1 MLQALKRRKRV
12 NLATYGAP
20 VLSGLVLILAFPPFE
35 QGYLGWIA
43 LVPLLWFCLIAPPRQ
58 ALLGGFLFSFPL
70 HLYLNLYLSGV
81 LLTHLPASLAIFAMA
96 MLILIICA
104 FYSLLALIV
113 ACYARSKFISP
124 FSLVFITPAL
134 WLLMEYSRSVGF
146 LGYTVGFLGYTQW
159 KYPFILNLTSV
170 YGYWGLAYVMVA
182 VQTLFVLSLLK
193 IIKRKAL
200 TTGFVVISL
209 LILLGLALPS
219 VFPEEGRGEVIK
231 TALIQGNSRPD
242 EILSTPG
249 REIIFSRYLEM
260 TRRAAEKDPD
270 LQLVVWPETVVD
282 LRLTEHGLHRPEMEA
297 LAGELGLDILYGA
310 VLKDGENLYNAA
322 VLLSPGEDD
331 FQIYYKQL
339 LVPFVEYFPM
349 HELLNAFLDLELLLG
364 RYSPGEKHNL
374 ITVRGIP
381 LAAVV
386 CFESYFGSYTRH
398 FSKIG
403 GRHLFVL
410 TNDVWF
416 DKTIGKEQHAQVA
429 AIRAAEMGIGVTQV
443 ANSGITASFD
453 YRGRELFRSGISEP
467 DIFILPLELTRRTTF
482 YTLAGDFFPALSSA
496 FVIALTLAA
505 AAKKL
510 RRRNKH

>member
-1 MLQALKRRKRV
+1 MLQAYKQRKRV
-12 NLATYGAP
+12 NPSAYGAP

-35 QGYLGWIA
+35 QGYLAWIA
-43 LVPLLWFCLIAPPRQ
+43 LIPLLWFCLTAPPRQ

-96 MLILIICA
+96 LLILIICA

-113 ACYARSKFISP
+113 ACYARSKYISS
-124 FSLVFITPAL
+124 FSLIFIIPAL
-134 WLLMEYSRSVGF
+134 WVLMEYSRSIGF

-159 KYPFILNLTSV
+159 NYPLVLNLTST
-170 YGYWGLAYVMVA
+170 YGYWGLAYAMVA
-182 VQTLFVLSLLK
+182 AQTLFVLCFMK
-193 IIKRKAL
+193 TVKRKAL
-200 TTGFVVISL
+200 GAGFVVTSV
-209 LILLGLALPS
+209 LILLGLTMPA
-219 VFPEEGRGEVIK
+219 VFPREGENEVIRS
-231 TALIQGNSRPD
+231 ALIQGNSRPD
-242 EILSTPG
+242 EILSAPG
-249 REIIFSRYLEM
+249 REIIFNRYLEM
-260 TRRAAEKDPD
+260 TRQAAEKDPD
-270 LQLVVWPETVVD
+270 LQLVVWPETVAD
-282 LRLTEHGLHRPEMEA
+282 LRLTEYSLHRPEMEA
-297 LAGELGLDILYGA
+297 LAEDLGLDILYGA
-310 VLKDGENLYNAA
+310 RVKDGENLYNAA
-322 VLLSPGEDD
+322 VLLSPGKDD
-331 FQIYYKQL
+331 FQIYNKQL

-374 ITVRGIP
+374 IDVRGVP

-398 FSKIG
+398 FSKLG
-403 GRHLFVL
+403 GRHMFIL

-416 DKTIGKEQHAQVA
+416 DETIGKEQHAQVA

-453 YRGRELFRSGISEP
+453 YRGRELFRSGKSEP
-467 DIFILPLELTRRTTF
+467 DIFILPLQLTRRTTF
-482 YTLAGDFFPALSSA
+482 YTLAGDFFPALCSA

-505 AAKKL
+505 VAKKL
-510 RRRNKH
+510 RRRHQL